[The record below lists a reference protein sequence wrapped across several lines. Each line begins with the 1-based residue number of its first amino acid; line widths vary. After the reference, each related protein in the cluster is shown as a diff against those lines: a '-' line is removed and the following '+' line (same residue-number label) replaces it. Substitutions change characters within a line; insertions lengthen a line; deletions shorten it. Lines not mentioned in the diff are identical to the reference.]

1 MKHSEL
7 TFQLM
12 VESVPNAILLLNRDG
27 KIVYINNQAEKLFR
41 YERIEL
47 IGQVVEVLLPH
58 RTARIIPHLEIPFF
72 FLQKFVRWVQVG
84 IFSDSKKTE
93 PSFQSKSV

>member
-47 IGQVVEVLLPH
+47 I
-58 RTARIIPHLEIPFF
+58 RTGCGSTSSTSIPQESSHI
-72 FLQKFVRWVQVG
+72 
-84 IFSDSKKTE
+84 
-93 PSFQSKSV
+93 

>member
-27 KIVYINNQAEKLFR
+27 KIVYINNQAEKLFG
-41 YERIEL
+41 YGRIE
-47 IGQVVEVLLPH
+47 
-58 RTARIIPHLEIPFF
+58 
-72 FLQKFVRWVQVG
+72 
-84 IFSDSKKTE
+84 
-93 PSFQSKSV
+93 